1 VTTDLDHK
9 FELAV
14 DLRHMAIAH
23 AVLVEATSKAEGLDL
38 ESTEM
43 QGKWRRLGECHL
55 CFVFVFVFVFV
66 FAMVLFVVR

>member
-23 AVLVEATSKAEGLDL
+23 SVLVEATSKAEGLDL

-43 QGKWRRLGECHL
+43 QGKWRRLGE
-55 CFVFVFVFVFV
+55 
-66 FAMVLFVVR
+66 